1 MQYCEKRAW
10 LVLLGKAMLFIAGF
24 MLIFGAARAE
34 AAFAERAGSMSEI
47 KAVRVS
53 SSADKTRIVLDG
65 TKEASYK
72 VSVLSNPQRIVVDIQ
87 NAWLAPGVKKSTAI
101 DSRFAKTVRIAQ
113 HDPSTVRVVVESS
126 VGKNNYKVF
135 PLKGGNTAF
144 RIVLDFGN
152 LGGSSSGSA
161 IDFNPKPKPKDET
174 AGSAEG
180 TGNSTGDGTGTAADK
195 NQGNAGGTDVVV
207 KGEPVFTPGIKGK
220 VIALDAGHGG
230 SDVGA
235 IGPTGVTEKGVTLRV
250 ALELQKLLVK
260 EGATVIMTRSTDT
273 EVSPKKA
280 KASDIEELQ
289 ARCDAGNDKNADIF
303 ISMHMD
309 SFTNSSPSGT
319 TGYYYVNGSKA
330 GQRLARE
337 LAEGLVTELGTG
349 NRGTKSCNFYVVK
362 HTTMPAALIEMAFI
376 SNDKEERLMN
386 SEAGIKKAAE
396 GLLKGIR
403 SFFG

>member
-10 LVLLGKAMLFIAGF
+10 LGLLGRAMLFIAGLV
-24 MLIFGAARAE
+24 LIFGTARAE

-53 SSADKTRIVLDG
+53 NSADKTRIVLDG

-87 NAWLAPGVKKSTAI
+87 NAWLAPDVKKSTTI
-101 DSRFAKTVRIAQ
+101 DSRFAKAVRIAQ

-135 PLKGGNTAF
+135 PLKGGSTAY

-174 AGSAEG
+174 AGSGGG
-180 TGNSTGDGTGTAADK
+180 TSGSTGTDTAADK
-195 NQGNAGGTDVVV
+195 DKGNAGGTDVVV

>member
-10 LVLLGKAMLFIAGF
+10 LGLLGRAMLFIAGF
-24 MLIFGAARAE
+24 VLIFGAAHAE

-53 SSADKTRIVLDG
+53 NSADKTRIVLDG
-65 TKEASYK
+65 TKETSYK

-87 NAWLAPGVKKSTAI
+87 NAWLSPDVKKSTTI
-101 DSRFAKTVRIAQ
+101 DSRFAKAVRIAQ
-113 HDPSTVRVVVESS
+113 HDTSTVRVVVESS

-135 PLKGGNTAF
+135 PLKGGSTAY

-152 LGGSSSGSA
+152 LGGSSGGAA
-161 IDFNPKPKPKDET
+161 IDFNPKPKEES
-174 AGSAEG
+174 AGSTGGSSG
-180 TGNSTGDGTGTAADK
+180 TATTGTAAEKD
-195 NQGNAGGTDVVV
+195 NGTDGSTDVVV
-207 KGEPVFTPGIKGK
+207 KGEPVFTPGLKGK
-220 VIALDAGHGG
+220 IIALDAGHGG

-250 ALELQKLLVK
+250 ALELQKKLIA
-260 EGATVIMTRSTDT
+260 EGASVIMTRTTDT

-303 ISMHMD
+303 VSLHMD

-330 GQRLARE
+330 GRRLAKE
-337 LAEGLVTELGTG
+337 LSEALVAELGTG

-386 SEAGIKKAAE
+386 SEAGVKKAAE